1 MVKGVSMFFHSYCAA
16 IQGIDAH
23 VISVEVDI
31 CDGLPMF
38 SLVGLLSSETK
49 EAKDR
54 VRISV
59 RNSGY
64 RIPTKHITVNLSPAD
79 IRKEGTAFDF
89 AIAVALLAAIGRIPQ
104 ECLENAMFIGEL
116 SLNGSVKGVNGVL
129 PMVYAAKKKQMK
141 YCFVA
146 KENAMEAAMVEGI
159 EIKEI
164 ENLKEIVEY
173 FTTGKRIDSAHI
185 PSFAEQKEEK
195 REDFSEVSGQEMM
208 KRALE
213 IAVCGMHN
221 ILMIGPPGAGKTM
234 LAKRIPSIM
243 PELTFEESLEISKIY
258 SISGLLGE
266 KQSYIK
272 QRPFRSPHHSIPS
285 TSLIGGGHRIK
296 PGEVCLANGGVLFL
310 DELPE
315 FNTNTIDMLRQPL
328 EEHQV
333 VISRIHGSYTFPA
346 KFMMVAAMNPCKCG
360 FYPDRNR
367 CNCSEQ
373 QVRKYLNKVSRP
385 LLDRIDLSVEALEV
399 TYKELVRKEKAESS
413 SEIRNRIKKAR
424 KVQEERYAGETI
436 KYNGQLAAKQVE
448 KYCSLEKKEERI
460 MEQVFET
467 MELSAR
473 GYHKILKVA
482 RTIADLDGSEQIL
495 EPHLSEAVCYRGFD
509 KKYWG
514 EKAWI

>member
-1 MVKGVSMFFHSYCAA
+1 MYFHSYCAA

-23 VISVEVDI
+23 IISVEVDV

-38 SLVGLLSSETK
+38 SLVGLLSSETR

-89 AIAVALLAAIGRIPQ
+89 AIAVALLAAFGRIPQ

-116 SLNGSVKGVNGVL
+116 SLNGEIKRVNGVL
-129 PMVYAAKKKQMK
+129 PMVYAAKKNRMK

-146 KENAMEAAMVEGI
+146 RENVAEAAMVEGI
-159 EIKEI
+159 KVKGVK
-164 ENLKEIVEY
+164 NLKEVVEY
-173 FTTGKRIDSAHI
+173 FTLDRKIATTTVTA
-185 PSFAEQKEEK
+185 FAEQIEE
-195 REDFSEVSGQEMM
+195 RMEDFSEVSGQEMV

-213 IAVCGMHN
+213 IGVCGMHN
-221 ILMIGPPGAGKTM
+221 VLMVGPPGAGKTM

-258 SISGLLGE
+258 SISGLLDE
-266 KQSYIK
+266 NYAYIK
-272 QRPFRSPHHSIPS
+272 KRPFRSPHHSVTP
-285 TSLIGGGHRIK
+285 TSLIGGGYHVK
-296 PGEVCLANGGVLFL
+296 PGEVCLADGGVLFL

-315 FNTNTIDMLRQPL
+315 FSSNTIDMLRQPL
-328 EEHQV
+328 EEHKV
-333 VISRIHGSYTFPA
+333 VISRMQGSYTFPA
-346 KFMMVAAMNPCKCG
+346 KFMLVAAMNPCKCG

-367 CNCSEQ
+367 CRCSER
-373 QVRKYLNKVSRP
+373 QVRGYLNKISRP
-385 LLDRIDLSVEALEV
+385 LLDRIDLSVEAMEV
-399 TYKELVRKEKAESS
+399 TYKDLIQKGKAESS
-413 SEIRNRIKKAR
+413 CEIRKRIKKAR
-424 KVQEERYAGETI
+424 KIQEERYYQEEVR
-436 KYNGQLAAKQVE
+436 YNGQLSAKQVE
-448 KYCSLEKKEERI
+448 KYCVLGKQEQKM
-460 MEQVFET
+460 MEQIFET

-482 RTIADLDGSEQIL
+482 RTIADLEGSERIL
-495 EPHLSEAVCYRGFD
+495 DVHLSEAVCYRGFD

-514 EKAWI
+514 D